1 MSFETLSMPDADV
14 TIWRQFF
21 EETDADRLFVELLD
35 GVEWRHD
42 CIQIYGR
49 QIPLPRLTA
58 WFGDEG
64 ASYTYSGIK
73 MNPATWTPAL
83 LSIKQ
88 RIEAVAGG
96 VSFNSVLLNL
106 YRDGHDGVSWHQD
119 DEPELGRNPVIG
131 SVSLGETRTF
141 QMKHKSRKDLG
152 IINIDMSHGSFLLMS
167 GPTQHFWRHRL
178 PKTPKVRNPRVNLTF
193 RTILKS
199 FLRPPEGSGTPA
211 GIRGATV

>member
-1 MSFETLSMPDADV
+1 MRFETLAMPDGDL

-21 EETDADRLFVELLD
+21 AETEADLLFTELLN

-42 CIQIYGR
+42 AIQIYGR

-58 WFGDEG
+58 WFGNEG
-64 ASYTYSGIK
+64 ASYSYSGIK
-73 MNPATWTPAL
+73 MNPAPWTPAL

-88 RIEAVAGG
+88 RTEGVAG
-96 VSFNSVLLNL
+96 VPFNSVLLNL

-119 DEPELGRNPVIG
+119 DEPELGKNPVIG
-131 SVSLGETRTF
+131 SVSFGETRTF

-152 IINIDMSHGSFLLMS
+152 VVNIDLSHGSFLLMS

-178 PKTPKVRNPRVNLTF
+178 PKTPKVLKARINLTF
-193 RTILKS
+193 RRI
-199 FLRPPEGSGTPA
+199 F
-211 GIRGATV
+211 

>member
-1 MSFETLSMPDADV
+1 MRFETLAMPDGDL

-21 EETDADRLFVELLD
+21 AETEADLLFTELLN

-42 CIQIYGR
+42 AIQIYGR
-49 QIPLPRLTA
+49 PTPLPRLTA

-73 MNPATWTPAL
+73 MNPAPWTPAL

-88 RIEAVAGG
+88 RIEGVAG
-96 VSFNSVLLNL
+96 VPFNSVLLNL

-119 DEPELGRNPVIG
+119 DEPELGKNPVIG
-131 SVSLGETRTF
+131 SVSFGETRTF
-141 QMKHKSRKDLG
+141 QMKHKSRKDLCVV
-152 IINIDMSHGSFLLMS
+152 NIDLSHGSFLLMS

-178 PKTPKVRNPRVNLTF
+178 PKTPKVLKARINLTF
-193 RTILKS
+193 RRI
-199 FLRPPEGSGTPA
+199 F
-211 GIRGATV
+211 